1 MRAERQHHPLPS
13 GPMSLLPSG
22 RHRSSI
28 ADNRSQAIS
37 QAALIHTIQEST
49 GAVAQRMCGFEAEF
63 PVPTMEK
70 DGLPGF
76 MAGGMKY
83 ATELG
88 KSSDFKMVTD
98 HGCFQN
104 IHRQLVEAVNS
115 KQGNASTP
123 FKNIS
128 NLEYVTDPIDEF
140 AAGSDERFHQQFV
153 GIQHH
158 AENLISFAKNRTGSI
173 PETSSFTG
181 LPVTE
186 LIEILGEDAKPLLT
200 AYQEMI
206 KPEFYIQATVG
217 IIPSSLSDLWKE
229 EKDGNVIFPDL
240 MKNTRDIAS
249 ELIAQSWFQEGM
261 LDFTEVDSPPDTS
274 SITQVRHLKGGP
286 YQAAY
291 DSLIGQIY
299 MITSYGIGAICHK
312 IRQAKPDKS
321 PDTTKNLV
329 PFMLKTGWEHL
340 DTAILSNSLKLNIAL
355 FLSEKIPEE
364 KIDNGFFM
372 GNLFFSF
379 VLDALNGDPSTTTLA
394 SPVSGR
400 RFPEPDDMPDQIGQ
414 PGIQVEYRHIKVR
427 PTPGELPDTLMAI
440 VQDVRAM
447 NSKYLPQGGEKE
459 ADKPPG

>member
-13 GPMSLLPSG
+13 GLTSLSPSD
-22 RHRSSI
+22 RHGSFI
-28 ADNRSQAIS
+28 ADNRPQAIA

-88 KSSDFKMVTD
+88 KSSYFKMVTD

-115 KQGNASTP
+115 KHGNASTP

-153 GIQHH
+153 GIQRH

-229 EKDGNVIFPDL
+229 EKDGNIIFPGL
-240 MKNTRDIAS
+240 MKNTRDIVS

-261 LDFTEVDSPPDTS
+261 LDFTEVDSPPGHIHHSGKTPQRRTLSGRLRQSDRTN
-274 SITQVRHLKGGP
+274 I
-286 YQAAY
+286 Y
-291 DSLIGQIY
+291 D
-299 MITSYGIGAICHK
+299 
-312 IRQAKPDKS
+312 
-321 PDTTKNLV
+321 NLLWDRSD
-329 PFMLKTGWEHL
+329 M
-340 DTAILSNSLKLNIAL
+340 SQ
-355 FLSEKIPEE
+355 
-364 KIDNGFFM
+364 
-372 GNLFFSF
+372 
-379 VLDALNGDPSTTTLA
+379 DPS
-394 SPVSGR
+394 S
-400 RFPEPDDMPDQIGQ
+400 
-414 PGIQVEYRHIKVR
+414 KV
-427 PTPGELPDTLMAI
+427 G
-440 VQDVRAM
+440 
-447 NSKYLPQGGEKE
+447 
-459 ADKPPG
+459 